1 MRVPLI
7 LILAG
12 ALGACS
18 TQVPD
23 SGYDEMS
30 GQAPGAAS
38 AANGLFIPPSAV
50 SGEAL
55 PPAPAG
61 VASAASVVPTGPAPA
76 TAQTTDS
83 FLANASSDADLA
95 AETAA
100 ALAASSSNSGVAPV
114 VASPSNP
121 APEIQ
126 VPAPVVEAPAP
137 AVENSAGLSTENDF
151 KSVANARTI
160 ESDAERIARNR
171 QQYQLIQPTAL
182 PTRDG
187 SAGPNIVTFALETT
201 HERGTQMYNRSGLR
215 LPGHTERA
223 CARYPSPDQA
233 QIDFL
238 ASGGPERDRRGL
250 DPDGD
255 GFACDWN
262 PAPFRTATKH

>member
-1 MRVPLI
+1 MRAALI
-7 LILAG
+7 LTLAG
-12 ALGACS
+12 AIGACS

-23 SGYDEMS
+23 SGYNAPR
-30 GQAPGAAS
+30 GQASSDVS
-38 AANGLFIPPSAV
+38 AGNGLFIPPTAV
-50 SGEAL
+50 SNEAL

-61 VASAASVVPTGPAPA
+61 VAAGTSVVPSGPTSAA
-76 TAQTTDS
+76 AQTTDS
-83 FLANASSDADLA
+83 FLANASSDADIA

-100 ALAASSSNSGVAPV
+100 ALAASSANSGVAPV

-126 VPAPVVEAPAP
+126 IPAPVA
-137 AVENSAGLSTENDF
+137 ENHAGLSTENDF
-151 KSVANARTI
+151 KSVADARTI

-201 HERGTQMYNRSGLR
+201 HERGTKMYSRSGLR
-215 LPGHTERA
+215 LPGHFERA

-238 ASGGPERDRRGL
+238 ASGGPERDRRGI